1 MSELPQLRQSL
12 LDAAERQACEARA
25 RRSGGGR
32 PRVSHSNERR
42 DSPRGAHGLPRLVRV
57 PLARRGGLVAVILA
71 SLLALAA
78 VAYAATRLIE
88 TGTPVRSEEAF
99 STNAGAGV
107 AIAKTGGLLGI
118 AAPDPAGGPP
128 WTMRVYKTSRGLGC
142 VQVGRLVG
150 GRIGVLGQ
158 DGAFNDDGR
167 FHALPVQASQAEG
180 DCVLL
185 DGRGHAFLGVG
196 NYGVPASGLPRQ
208 CHLLGSRAASERCG
222 RSDPRDIF
230 YGLLGPR
237 ARTITYV
244 SAGHPHTIPTV
255 GSEGAYLIVA
265 RAPAWLI
272 ARGVGA
278 GASGALPVG
287 GGMLGG
293 VRLPQPV
300 LKISYTGGRTCTIA
314 SRGKRGGHGGDCLP
328 PVGYVTQKIRV
339 PSASELASGIG
350 VHSVLGEPVAGAVRT
365 GRVAA
370 LTVSFRARVAVTSA
384 LSGYS
389 VTLQA
394 PQSGTCRAHIEQA
407 NGQLGRNVR
416 AGEHVQLTLSSV
428 YADARSMFPDCPGL
442 AHGRVI
448 YSIPSFELPAIGSYG
463 PFLRRH
469 STLVTVGRFSYDNPG

>member
-1 MSELPQLRQSL
+1 MVALLGSL
-12 LDAAERQACEARA
+12 LT
-25 RRSGGGR
+25 
-32 PRVSHSNERR
+32 
-42 DSPRGAHGLPRLVRV
+42 
-57 PLARRGGLVAVILA
+57 
-71 SLLALAA
+71 LAA
-78 VAYAATRLIE
+78 VAYAATHLIE
-88 TGTPVRSEEAF
+88 TGAPVRSEESF
-99 STNAGAGV
+99 STNVGAGV

-167 FHALPVQASQAEG
+167 FHPLPVQASQAEG

-185 DGRGHAFLGVG
+185 DGHGHAFLGVG

-208 CHLLGSRAASERCG
+208 CHLLRSRAASERCG

-237 ARTITYV
+237 ARTVTYV
-244 SAGHPHTIPTV
+244 SGGHRRTVPTV
-255 GSEGAYLIVA
+255 GSEGAYLIIA
-265 RAPAWLI
+265 RAPAWLT

-287 GGMLGG
+287 GGTLSG
-293 VRLPQPV
+293 VRLPQPIV
-300 LKISYTGGRTCTIA
+300 KVSYAGGRTCAIT
-314 SRGKRGGHGGDCLP
+314 SPGKRRAECLP
-328 PVGYVTQKIRV
+328 PVGYVAQRIEV
-339 PSASELASGIG
+339 PSTRELASPIRLRLVQGQ
-350 VHSVLGEPVAGAVRT
+350 PVEGTAHAGP
-365 GRVAA
+365 VAA
-370 LTVSFRARVAVTSA
+370 LTVSFRAKVAVRSA
-384 LSGYS
+384 LSGYG

-394 PQSGTCRAHIEQA
+394 PNTGACRGRPEQA
-407 NGQLGRNVR
+407 NGQLGRNVE
-416 AGEHVQLTLSSV
+416 AGKHVELKLSSV
-428 YADARSMFPDCPGL
+428 YADAHSMFPGCPGV

-448 YSIPSFELPAIGSYG
+448 YSIPSFELPAISSYG

-469 STLVTVGRFSYDNPG
+469 SALVTVGRFSYDNPG

>member
-12 LDAAERQACEARA
+12 LEAAERQVREARA
-25 RRSGGGR
+25 YTSGN
-32 PRVSHSNERR
+32 SHRGSSHANERR
-42 DSPRGAHGLPRLVRV
+42 DPPRGAHGPPRLARV
-57 PLARRGGLVAVILA
+57 PLARRGGLVAVFVV
-71 SLLALAA
+71 SLLTLAA

-88 TGTPVRSEEAF
+88 TGAPVRSEEAF
-99 STNAGAGV
+99 SANAGAGV

-118 AAPDPAGGPP
+118 AASDPAGGPP

-158 DGAFNDDGR
+158 DGAFDDDGR
-167 FHALPVQASQAEG
+167 FHPLPIQASQAEG

-185 DGRGHAFLGVG
+185 DGHGHAFLGVG

-222 RSDPRDIF
+222 RSDPRDVF

-237 ARTITYV
+237 ARTITYMFD
-244 SAGHPHTIPTV
+244 GHPHTIPTV

-265 RAPAWLI
+265 RAPAWLA

-287 GGMLGG
+287 GGTLGG
-293 VRLPQPV
+293 VSLPQPV
-300 LKISYTGGRTCTIA
+300 LKIAYTGGQICTIA
-314 SRGKRGGHGGDCLP
+314 MPGRRDRRGGDCLP
-328 PVGYVTQKIRV
+328 PVGYVAQKIHV
-339 PSASELASGIG
+339 PSARELASAVG
-350 VHSVLGEPVAGAVRT
+350 VRSTFGEPVVGTARAGRAR
-365 GRVAA
+365 A
-370 LTVSFRARVAVTSA
+370 LTVSFRARAAVTSA

-394 PQSGTCRAHIEQA
+394 PESGACHGHVEQA
-407 NGQLGRNVR
+407 NGQLGRNVG

-428 YADARSMFPDCPGL
+428 YADAHSMFPDCPGV

-448 YSIPSFELPAIGSYG
+448 YSIPSFELPSISSYG

-469 STLVTVGRFSYDNPG
+469 SARVTVGRFTYDNSG

>member
-12 LDAAERQACEARA
+12 LDAAERQAREARA
-25 RRSGGGR
+25 YPSGNGYR
-32 PRVSHSNERR
+32 QSSHSEERR
-42 DSPRGAHGLPRLVRV
+42 DRPRGAHGLPRLARI
-57 PLARRGGLVAVILA
+57 PLARRGGLLAVFLV
-71 SLLALAA
+71 SLLTLAA

-88 TGTPVRSEEAF
+88 TGAPVRSEEGF

-107 AIAKTGGLLGI
+107 AIAKAGGLLGI

-150 GRIGVLGQ
+150 GHIGVLGQ

-167 FHALPVQASQAEG
+167 FHPLPVQASQAEG

-185 DGRGHAFLGVG
+185 DGHGHAFLGVG

-208 CHLLGSRAASERCG
+208 CHLLGSRTASERCG
-222 RSDPRDIF
+222 RSDPRDVF

-237 ARTITYV
+237 ARTITYMF
-244 SAGHPHTIPTV
+244 AGHLHTIPTV

-265 RAPAWLI
+265 RAPAWLT
-272 ARGVGA
+272 ARGAGA

-287 GGMLGG
+287 GGTLDG

-300 LKISYTGGRTCTIA
+300 LKIAYTGGWTCTIA
-314 SRGKRGGHGGDCLP
+314 LPGKRDRHGGDCLP
-328 PVGYVTQKIRV
+328 PVGYVAQKIHV
-339 PSASELASGIG
+339 PSARELASA
-350 VHSVLGEPVAGAVRT
+350 VDVRNALGEPVAGAARA
-365 GRVAA
+365 GRVRA
-370 LTVSFRARVAVTSA
+370 LTVSFRAHAAVTSA

-394 PQSGTCRAHIEQA
+394 PESGACRGHIEQA
-407 NGQLGRNVR
+407 NGQVGRNVR
-416 AGEHVQLTLSSV
+416 AGEHVQLTVASV
-428 YADARSMFPDCPGL
+428 YADAHSMFPGCPGVM
-442 AHGRVI
+442 HGRVI
-448 YSIPSFELPAIGSYG
+448 YSIPSFELPTISSYG
-463 PFLRRH
+463 PFSRRH
-469 STLVTVGRFSYDNPG
+469 SARVTVGRFTYDNSG

>member
-1 MSELPQLRQSL
+1 
-12 LDAAERQACEARA
+12 
-25 RRSGGGR
+25 
-32 PRVSHSNERR
+32 
-42 DSPRGAHGLPRLVRV
+42 
-57 PLARRGGLVAVILA
+57 
-71 SLLALAA
+71 
-78 VAYAATRLIE
+78 
-88 TGTPVRSEEAF
+88 
-99 STNAGAGV
+99 
-107 AIAKTGGLLGI
+107 
-118 AAPDPAGGPP
+118 
-128 WTMRVYKTSRGLGC
+128 MRVYKTSRGLGC

-167 FHALPVQASQAEG
+167 FHPLPVQASQAEG

-185 DGRGHAFLGVG
+185 DGHGHAFLGVG

-208 CHLLGSRAASERCG
+208 CHLLGSRVASERCG
-222 RSDPRDIF
+222 RSDPRDVF

-237 ARTITYV
+237 ARTITYMF
-244 SAGHPHTIPTV
+244 AGHLHTIPTV

-265 RAPAWLI
+265 RAPAWLT

-287 GGMLGG
+287 GGTLDGIP
-293 VRLPQPV
+293 LPHPV
-300 LKISYTGGRTCTIA
+300 LKIAYTGGRTCTIA
-314 SRGKRGGHGGDCLP
+314 SRGKRDGHGGACLP
-328 PVGYVTQKIRV
+328 PVGYVAQEVHV
-339 PSASELASGIG
+339 PTARELASGIG
-350 VHSVLGEPVAGAVRT
+350 VRSALDEPVAGTARA

-370 LTVSFRARVAVTSA
+370 LTVSFRARAAVTSA

-394 PQSGTCRAHIEQA
+394 PESGACHGHVEQA
-407 NGQLGRNVR
+407 NSQLGRNVH

-428 YADARSMFPDCPGL
+428 YADANSMFPGCPGV

-448 YSIPSFELPAIGSYG
+448 YSIPSFELPTISSYG

-469 STLVTVGRFSYDNPG
+469 SARVTVGRFTYDNPG